1 MERFGRYETFLLV
14 ELTAVRASVSFLAVL
29 AACAGSNI
37 RAVEK
42 SESWERVLTPN
53 LVSSGH
59 VKLYGTHAD
68 GKQRGDLLIGE
79 IFGDGAQDFAFALAE
94 GNG

>member
-1 MERFGRYETFLLV
+1 
-14 ELTAVRASVSFLAVL
+14 
-29 AACAGSNI
+29 
-37 RAVEK
+37 
-42 SESWERVLTPN
+42 
-53 LVSSGH
+53 

>member
-1 MERFGRYETFLLV
+1 MRGIEHSRGGEIRKLGTCADS
-14 ELTAVRASVSFLAVL
+14 ELGEQR
-29 AACAGSNI
+29 
-37 RAVEK
+37 
-42 SESWERVLTPN
+42 
-53 LVSSGH
+53 GH